1 MTTAIMDNSKFFVYD
16 GPRKDVN
23 YPIEVLYCG
32 ECTMPVEYCEYY
44 PNYERCKIWL
54 EKNMPDQF
62 KKLMAGKGDENLGSE
77 ETEEKKKR
85 QTRGG
90 RGVIKAKK
98 KTEPQGLKLS
108 TATRGKKK
116 RVTIVAGLATYDID
130 LKEASKYFATKFSC
144 GSSVTA
150 DEIVIQ
156 GDVKDELFDIIP
168 EKWPQIDED
177 NIDDLGEQKK

>member
-1 MTTAIMDNSKFFVYD
+1 MAVEESKEKFFIHE
-16 GPRKDVN
+16 GPRKDIT
-23 YPIEVLYCG
+23 YPYKVLYCG

-44 PNYERCKIWL
+44 PNYERCKLWL
-54 EKNMPDQF
+54 EKNLPAQF
-62 KKLMAGKGDENLGSE
+62 EQMMAGKGE
-77 ETEEKKKR
+77 EKSVVEESEEKKKR

-90 RGVIKAKK
+90 KGVIKAKK

-116 RVTIVAGLATYDID
+116 RVTIIAGLATYDID
-130 LKEASKYFATKFSC
+130 LKDASKFFATKFSC
-144 GSSVTA
+144 GSSVTG

-156 GDVKDELFDIIP
+156 GDVKDDLFDIIP

-177 NIDDLGEQKK
+177 SIDDLGEQKK